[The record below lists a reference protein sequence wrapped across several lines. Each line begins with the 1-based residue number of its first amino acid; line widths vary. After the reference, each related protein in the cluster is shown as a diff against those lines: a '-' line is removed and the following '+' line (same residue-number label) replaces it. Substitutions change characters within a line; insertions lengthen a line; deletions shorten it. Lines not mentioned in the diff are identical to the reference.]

1 MPAIGIDIGG
11 TFIKGALLSGGQV
24 VGDVVR
30 RPIPGFKSTAGPER
44 EIDAE
49 LLMAGVQEV
58 LDSVRATV
66 GEPSSIWVTGQMAS
80 IAFVDD
86 RGKACGPLVS
96 WQDERSGSVD
106 QVRALVGD
114 DAVAATGDGLR
125 PALPLVRL
133 SALGLPPGSYLSSLL
148 AFVAGSLCDRRAG
161 AVHLTD
167 AAAWGLVDLMSGR
180 WSRTALDALGIDA
193 ADLPVITEDF
203 VPVGV
208 EVASGAPVMV
218 AVADQQ
224 ASLLGAGVGY
234 GEIAECVS
242 VNLATGCQVS
252 VVSGERA
259 SRSQLRP
266 YFDGTWLH
274 TVTHLPAGRLLA
286 AAVQRETGGVGPEQ
300 WLQAAELASSPGPVQ
315 ESVRTIVAA
324 ITDAVGVL
332 GAQGRVVRFSGG
344 LVQQFSP
351 LQDAITAELGVS
363 GSSFDGD
370 DAALAGLA
378 VLADRSQL

>member
-11 TFIKGALLSGGQV
+11 TFIKGALLSGGEV
-24 VGDVVR
+24 VEDVVR
-30 RPIPGFKSTAGPER
+30 RPIPGFLSIDGPAR

-49 LLMAGVQEV
+49 LLMAGVREV
-58 LDSVRATV
+58 LGSV
-66 GEPSSIWVTGQMAS
+66 GEASSIWVTGQMAS

-86 RGKACGPLVS
+86 QGKACAPVVS

-106 QVRALVGD
+106 QVRALLGD

-133 SALGLPPGSYLSSLL
+133 SALGLPPGSFLTSLL
-148 AFVAGSLCDRRAG
+148 AFVAGSLSDRRAG
-161 AVHLTD
+161 VVHLTD
-167 AAAWGLVDLMSGR
+167 AAAWGLVDLLSGR
-180 WSRTALDALGIDA
+180 WSRPALDALGIDA
-193 ADLPVITEDF
+193 ADLPAITANF

-208 EVASGAPVMV
+208 EVVSGAPVMV

-234 GEIAECVS
+234 GEYADCVS

-252 VVSGERA
+252 VVSGEPSSRA
-259 SRSQLRP
+259 QLRP
-266 YFDGTWLH
+266 YFDDMWLH
-274 TVTHLPAGRLLA
+274 TVTHLPAGRLLT
-286 AAVQRETGGVGPEQ
+286 AAVLQETGGVGPEH
-300 WLQAAELASSPGPVQ
+300 WLLAAELASSPGPVQ
-315 ESVRTIVAA
+315 ESVRTIVDA
-324 ITDAVGVL
+324 ITDSVRVVG
-332 GAQGRVVRFSGG
+332 AEGRAVRFSGG

-363 GSSFDGD
+363 SSSFDGD

-378 VLADRSQL
+378 VLADRSQS